1 MKNTRIFK
9 RKKIDDQFWIVMSNL
24 KILHRFSRISA
35 LNFNSGATKTWEYSK
50 SSDVNTVH
58 IHTTACWRHFIYD
71 LKTKRLKYITWSQFR
86 FFLAVYYK
94 ITNCNRYLSERKY
107 IDHILLPNKTI
118 EKNTCDGCFCSVFN
132 FFCHFILFEFLFKC
146 CKSIYYRIFC
156 FQCFSWFCLLLISIS
171 VWFLLLLLP
180 FISRFNGIF
189 ICWLLD
195 SHSFIMIDWI
205 CFFFLVLWYTSSRM
219 NLN

>member
-35 LNFNSGATKTWEYSK
+35 LNFNSGATKTREYSK

-107 IDHILLPNKTI
+107 IDHILFPNKTI
-118 EKNTCDGCFCSVFN
+118 EKKIHAMDVFVAFLI
-132 FFCHFILFEFLFKC
+132 FFAISFYLSFYLNAVRVFITE
-146 CKSIYYRIFC
+146 
-156 FQCFSWFCLLLISIS
+156 
-171 VWFLLLLLP
+171 
-180 FISRFNGIF
+180 
-189 ICWLLD
+189 
-195 SHSFIMIDWI
+195 SFVSNALAGFA
-205 CFFFLVLWYTSSRM
+205 CY
-219 NLN
+219 